1 MMLHEKGFSLMETV
15 AALAL
20 FSIVSFAF
28 LTGLCTLTKATVT
41 TRDRAIAENL
51 ARNELEY
58 VKTLSYQY
66 GAAEYDVCPT
76 LDIPAGWS
84 VAPPVVEPVNVA
96 DDGLQRITVTIE
108 RNGEP
113 VLSLFTYK
121 VDR

>member
-1 MMLHEKGFSLMETV
+1 MLNEKGFSLLETI

-20 FSIVSFAF
+20 FSLVSFAF
-28 LTGLCTLTKATVT
+28 LTGLFTLTKATVT
-41 TRDRAIAENL
+41 TKDRAIAENL

-58 VKTLSYQY
+58 VKNLSYQY
-66 GAAEYDVCPT
+66 GAEEYEVNPD
-76 LDIPAGWS
+76 LDIPASWN
-84 VAPPVVEPVNVA
+84 VTPPVVELVNET
-96 DDGLQRITVTIE
+96 DDGVQRVTVTVE

>member
-1 MMLHEKGFSLMETV
+1 MTYGKYTVNKGGSKFLMLHEKGFSLMETV

-58 VKTLSYQY
+58 VKTLS
-66 GAAEYDVCPT
+66 C
-76 LDIPAGWS
+76 
-84 VAPPVVEPVNVA
+84 
-96 DDGLQRITVTIE
+96 
-108 RNGEP
+108 
-113 VLSLFTYK
+113 YK
-121 VDR
+121 